1 MLRRTKSSSLLP
13 IVRYF
18 YPDSTPNEVDL
29 NTAPLM
35 DVRVLSSGTCR
46 TPPPD
51 YEQLYQA
58 MQLDHSAEAEEERVR
73 KKYACQGINFSS
85 YGNFRFEVSCFG
97 AGGGFVCLGK

>member
-18 YPDSTPNEVDL
+18 YPESSEIKDL
-29 NTAPLM
+29 DIRTRPTAMM
-35 DVRVLSSGTCR
+35 DVRVVTSGSR

-58 MQLDHSAEAEEERVR
+58 MQLDHNENIEEERVR
-73 KKYACQGINFSS
+73 KKYACQGTPPLSRGR
-85 YGNFRFEVSCFG
+85 Y
-97 AGGGFVCLGK
+97 